1 MGTHTKTLGQ
11 STDMKIKVIF
21 LIGLFLLNYQV
32 SCGPLPQR
40 QRRSQQNTDPNPE
53 NKSSSFCKTE
63 EKDDYKILKYAA
75 VGAGIA
81 AASVVAVP
89 AVLGCCGFGAA
100 GVAAG
105 SVAAGA
111 QTATTAA
118 GSAFAIAQSVGATG
132 IATSTG
138 ALIVGGG
145 AAAGG
150 TVAGAVDV
158 YCNKEAK
165 KRSIRN

>member
-40 QRRSQQNTDPNPE
+40 QRRSQQDTDPNPE

-81 AASVVAVP
+81 ATSVVAVP
-89 AVLGCCGFGAA
+89 AVLGCCGF
-100 GVAAG
+100 
-105 SVAAGA
+105 VAAGA